1 MDLCIKDIQYH
12 YLNMINFIICFTKS
26 NSDMEINLVRIIS
39 NNNYIYINATNIIY
53 AIKNNLFE
61 LLYFNIR
68 FSSFYI

>member
-1 MDLCIKDIQYH
+1 
-12 YLNMINFIICFTKS
+12 
-26 NSDMEINLVRIIS
+26 MEINLVRIIS

-53 AIKNNLFE
+53 AIKNNLFK

>member
-1 MDLCIKDIQYH
+1 
-12 YLNMINFIICFTKS
+12 
-26 NSDMEINLVRIIS
+26 MEINLVRIIS

-53 AIKNNLFE
+53 AIKNNLSE

>member
-1 MDLCIKDIQYH
+1 MYLCIKDIQYH
-12 YLNMINFIICFTKS
+12 YMNMINFIICFTKS

>member
-1 MDLCIKDIQYH
+1 
-12 YLNMINFIICFTKS
+12 
-26 NSDMEINLVRIIS
+26 MEINLVRIIS
-39 NNNYIYINATNIIY
+39 NNNYIYINAINIIY

>member
-1 MDLCIKDIQYH
+1 M
-12 YLNMINFIICFTKS
+12 NMINFIICFTKS